1 MKKILISLLAIG
13 LFLTGCSSN
22 TAKKEDSKQEVI
34 KISATLEPHAT
45 ILEEAD
51 KILQEKYNIKLDIII
66 LDDYYIFNKSLSENE
81 VDANFFQHVPFFENE
96 VVTNG
101 YDIVNAGGIHIEPF
115 GLYSK
120 SIQSI
125 DEVKENDRI
134 VISNS
139 VADYGRIL
147 SILKEAGLI
156 TLKDGFNPTNA
167 TLDDIAENPKNLKFV
182 EIKPELLVT
191 ALNANE
197 GVLVA
202 INGNYAIT
210 GGLNPVKD
218 ALVLEQADQNN
229 PYVNIVAVK
238 KGREN
243 EEKLVKLIEVLKSEE
258 IKQFILNK
266 FSDGSVIP
274 AQ

>member
-22 TAKKEDSKQEVI
+22 TAKKEESKQEVI

-210 GGLNPVKD
+210 GGLNPV
-218 ALVLEQADQNN
+218 
-229 PYVNIVAVK
+229 
-238 KGREN
+238 
-243 EEKLVKLIEVLKSEE
+243 
-258 IKQFILNK
+258 
-266 FSDGSVIP
+266 
-274 AQ
+274 

>member
-13 LFLTGCSSN
+13 LFLTGCSSKN
-22 TAKKEDSKQEVI
+22 AKKEESKQEVI

-120 SIQSI
+120 SIKSI

-191 ALNANE
+191 ALNGNE

-243 EEKLVKLIEVLKSEE
+243 EDKLVKLIEVLKSEE